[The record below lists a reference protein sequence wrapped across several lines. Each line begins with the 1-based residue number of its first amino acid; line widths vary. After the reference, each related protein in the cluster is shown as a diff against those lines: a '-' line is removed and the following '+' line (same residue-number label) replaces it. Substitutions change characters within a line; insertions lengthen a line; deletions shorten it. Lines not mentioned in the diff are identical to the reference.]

1 MAEAA
6 GVKPKIIHIPSDF
19 INRFDKNW
27 GDGLLGD
34 KAHCMIFDNSKIRGI
49 NPEYKATIPFH
60 QGAKEILA
68 WYRVEKS
75 RQVVDNADDE
85 KMDTIIRHYLS
96 AYGN

>member
-1 MAEAA
+1 MS
-6 GVKPKIIHIPSDF
+6 PKKQNPFKLRDF
-19 INRFDKNW
+19 
-27 GDGLLGD
+27 
-34 KAHCMIFDNSKIRGI
+34 RGI